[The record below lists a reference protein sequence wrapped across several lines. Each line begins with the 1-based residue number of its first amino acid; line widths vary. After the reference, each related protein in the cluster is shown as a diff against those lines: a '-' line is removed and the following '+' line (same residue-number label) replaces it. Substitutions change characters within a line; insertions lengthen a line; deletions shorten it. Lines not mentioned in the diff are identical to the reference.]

1 MRKLIV
7 NADDFG
13 MALPVN
19 EAVEEAHCSGILTSA
34 SLMVAGEG
42 FADAVDRALR
52 LPKLAVGLHLALAR
66 SRPILP
72 PEQIPNLVDVHGEL
86 PGNLFVAGVRCFFLP
101 SVRRQLAAEIRAQF
115 EAFRATGLALDHVN
129 AHNHFHLHPTVHGL
143 IAQVGAE
150 YGCRA
155 VRTPWEEGGG
165 PAQLA
170 TAPWVALLRRRLRR
184 AGMYT
189 NDRVFGLRHSGAMD
203 EARVV
208 SLLGELPEGVTE
220 IYFHPATRSS
230 PELDRA
236 APEYRREAEI
246 KALTS
251 AAVRTAVS
259 AAGAELTTYGDCTR
273 LEL

>member
-19 EAVEEAHCSGILTSA
+19 EAVEEAHRNGILTSA
-34 SLMVAGEG
+34 SLMVAGEA
-42 FADAVDRALR
+42 FADAVERARR
-52 LPKLAVGLHLALAR
+52 LPTLAVGLHLALVN
-66 SRPILP
+66 SRPVLP
-72 PEQIPNLVDVHGEL
+72 PEQAPDLVDERGEL
-86 PGNLFVAGVRCFFLP
+86 PGNLFVAGVRCFFHPRL
-101 SVRRQLAAEIRAQF
+101 RQQLAAEIRAQF
-115 EAFRATGLALDHVN
+115 EAFQATGLTLDHVN
-129 AHNHFHLHPTVHGL
+129 AHNHFHLHPTVLGL
-143 IAQVGAE
+143 ILRIGAE

-155 VRTPWEEGGG
+155 IRTPWEAGGG
-165 PAQLA
+165 LA
-170 TAPWVALLRRRLRR
+170 SLLTAPWVALLRRRLSR

-189 NDRVFGLRHSGAMD
+189 NDRVLGLRHSGAMD
-203 EARVV
+203 EARVI

-236 APEYRREAEI
+236 APEYRREAEL

-251 AAVRTAVS
+251 ARVKEAVS
-259 AAGAELTTYGDCTR
+259 AAGATLTTYGGSQPR
-273 LEL
+273 S